1 MKRILTFILI
11 AVIGITTVNA
21 QTDESKRR
29 PKKQTTTQQAAPAKP
44 KKEKQKPAKQN
55 KPEKQTTSQQTSQL
69 GSTQSGQS
77 NSSQSSQQSVSTQT
91 HTASVAVT
99 TGTHQGHEWVDLGLP
114 SGTKWATTNVGA
126 SSPSDNGDYYAW
138 GETST
143 KGSYDWSNLKYCL
156 DSTGDK
162 FSKYVTDSK
171 YGGVDGK
178 QELDQSDDAAYAN
191 WGSGWR
197 MPSLDQIK
205 ELKEK
210 CTWTWTS
217 MDGHNGY
224 KVVGKNGN
232 SLFLSAAGFRYGSSS
247 NLVGSYG
254 NYWSRTLSTSSGG
267 SAYYLDF
274 GSSIV
279 GWNGHGRGNGQ
290 SVRPVLA
297 P

>member
-44 KKEKQKPAKQN
+44 KKEKR
-55 KPEKQTTSQQTSQL
+55 TTSQHSR
-69 GSTQSGQS
+69 QSD
-77 NSSQSSQQSVSTQT
+77 NSHSR
-91 HTASVAVT
+91 AT

-126 SSPSDNGDYYAW
+126 SSPGDYGNYYAW

-143 KGSYDWSNLKYCL
+143 KGSYDWSNLKCCL

-171 YGGVDGK
+171 YGHVDGK
-178 QELDQSDDAAYAN
+178 QELDQSDDAAYVN

-197 MPSLDQIK
+197 MPSLEQIK

-232 SLFLSAAGFRYGSSS
+232 SLFFPAAGYRNDSSS
-247 NLVGSYG
+247 DNVGSGGY
-254 NYWSRTLSTSSGG
+254 YWSLNTSVGG
-267 SAYYLDF
+267 SAYDLDF
-274 GSSIV
+274 RS
-279 GWNGHGRGNGQ
+279 GRYDWSLGLRRSGR